1 MTNANV
7 DIKITS
13 RKLNL
18 KKPMETF
25 TLPIHLRLRLAASAT
40 TKSNAYILTLFKII
54 YGRLGFRIHLIC
66 RMNNLRFTKST
77 TNASALESIDRLC
90 GCVSDAHT
98 NRVHVHARFTHSDA
112 RNIC

>member
-1 MTNANV
+1 
-7 DIKITS
+7 
-13 RKLNL
+13 
-18 KKPMETF
+18 METF
-25 TLPIHLRLRLAASAT
+25 TLPIHLRLRLAASTA